1 MITPPTLLP
10 LSLLSLRFSPL
21 SLLLSLLSAVVAA
34 LHSRCCYRC
43 SSLLFVVVDVVAAL
57 RRRRCDLCSPLPL
70 SLSLSLLSVSSF
82 LGQVSREQ
90 YSRSSLSLL
99 LLSVSSFLDQVTA
112 VAFVHSCIN
121 PKSLTFGYLDEKPVN
136 TGLMK
141 FLGLCPS
148 ALSWYLEFVSAFSTS
163 SAPFTTNALPHGTA
177 ELMALL
183 SMALH
188 LRSFLRDR

>member
-34 LHSRCCYRC
+34 LRSRCCYRC

-57 RRRRCDLCSPLPL
+57 RRRRCGLCSPLPL

-99 LLSVSSFLDQVTA
+99 LLSVSSFLGQ
-112 VAFVHSCIN
+112 
-121 PKSLTFGYLDEKPVN
+121 
-136 TGLMK
+136 
-141 FLGLCPS
+141 
-148 ALSWYLEFVSAFSTS
+148 LS
-163 SAPFTTNALPHGTA
+163 
-177 ELMALL
+177 
-183 SMALH
+183 
-188 LRSFLRDR
+188 RSGHRCRFRC